1 MDRDTLKRHLT
12 KVEEQVAIV
21 AQNVAR
27 QRELVAELERDG
39 YDATQAKK
47 MLEQFLEQQALHI
60 ADRDRLIKG
69 CANYRRPFSRRI
81 PLVRIFAASAGHNQ
95 NRCAGCR
102 SGFRQ
107 AEARRQFKA
116 AVGVGGFGGK

>member
-1 MDRDTLKRHLT
+1 MGHSLLYFFLSISLLLFVAGQEPSETTHGFENCGRTLQRLHPGTHDMDRDTLKRHLT
-12 KVEEQVAIV
+12 KVEEQAAIV

-60 ADRDRLIKG
+60 ADRDRLIKELSDL
-69 CANYRRPFSRRI
+69 PPS
-81 PLVRIFAASAGHNQ
+81 L
-95 NRCAGCR
+95 
-102 SGFRQ
+102 
-107 AEARRQFKA
+107 
-116 AVGVGGFGGK
+116 